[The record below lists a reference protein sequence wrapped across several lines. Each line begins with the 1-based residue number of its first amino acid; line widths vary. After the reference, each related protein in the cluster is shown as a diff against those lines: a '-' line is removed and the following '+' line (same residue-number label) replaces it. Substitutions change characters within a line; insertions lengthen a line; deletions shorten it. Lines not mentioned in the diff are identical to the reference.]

1 MQTENSQNTT
11 TAALIV
17 TILAVIAV
25 ALRFL
30 TRRLTKAGIAA
41 DDWWILIG
49 VLLLIVTGSLL
60 LYGVKSDPNGGE
72 TIDRDSPTFDYA
84 PHVTYLKI
92 SWTCAILY
100 FFVVTAIKISILL
113 MYRRIFSTSL
123 VRSYWI
129 FLGIVLVWWLAGTIA
144 TAISCVPASRFW
156 IGPPA
161 GGWCFNFN
169 IYWMVMG
176 LIEIIVDIGILIL
189 PIGVVVGL
197 HMPNSQKVL
206 VGGIFLLG
214 SFVVVTG
221 IVRVVLGYAP
231 GSQNVDFPRA
241 ELWSAVHVGMAI
253 VCACLPNFRPLLNRI
268 TASARR
274 LYGSAITSERD
285 PNTNG
290 SSGGR
295 SEASK
300 NKNAAELMTFGNTR
314 RQRLNELEDTNA
326 DTRQL
331 TRNESG
337 ELDSFH
343 HTEFVAEGAEDS
355 RPRGIYEFS
364 AMMRGYVP
372 FPLTRDREF
381 NDVDLANEEVEE
393 VTSSFT
399 YMGGLR

>member
-1 MQTENSQNTT
+1 MQTENSQHTT
-11 TAALIV
+11 TAAVIV
-17 TILAVIAV
+17 TILAAIAV

-30 TRRLTKAGIAA
+30 TRKLTKAGIAA
-41 DDWWILIG
+41 DDWWILLG
-49 VLLLIVTGSLL
+49 LLLFIVVGSLL

-84 PHVTYLKI
+84 PHVVYLKV
-92 SWTCAILY
+92 SWTVAILY
-100 FFVVTAIKISILL
+100 FSVVTAIKISILL

-123 VRSYWI
+123 VRSFWT
-129 FLGIVLVWWLAGTIA
+129 LMSLVVSWWLVGTIA
-144 TAISCVPASRFW
+144 TCISCVPASRFW
-156 IGPPA
+156 VGPPA

-176 LIEIIVDIGILIL
+176 LIEIVVDIGILVL

-197 HMPNSQKVL
+197 QMPNSQKVL

-221 IVRVVLGYAP
+221 VVRVVLGYAP

-274 LYGSAITSERD
+274 LYGSAITSDRD
-285 PNTNG
+285 PNTSG

-295 SEASK
+295 SGASK
-300 NKNAAELMTFGNTR
+300 NKNAAELMTLSNIRR
-314 RQRLNELEDTNA
+314 RQNNELEDTNA
-326 DTRQL
+326 DTTRL

-337 ELDSFH
+337 DLESFH
-343 HTEFVAEGAEDS
+343 RAELLAEGVEEP
-355 RPRGIYEFS
+355 RPREI
-364 AMMRGYVP
+364 
-372 FPLTRDREF
+372 
-381 NDVDLANEEVEE
+381 NDV
-393 VTSSFT
+393 
-399 YMGGLR
+399 

>member
-1 MQTENSQNTT
+1 MQTENSQHTT
-11 TAALIV
+11 TVALIV

-49 VLLLIVTGSLL
+49 LLLLIITGAVL

-84 PHVTYLKI
+84 PHVVYLQ
-92 SWTCAILY
+92 
-100 FFVVTAIKISILL
+100 
-113 MYRRIFSTSL
+113 TSL
-123 VRSYWI
+123 VRSFWV
-129 FLGIVLVWWLAGTIA
+129 FMSLVVVWWLVGTVA
-144 TAISCVPASRFW
+144 TCISCVPASRFW
-156 IGPPA
+156 IGPSA

-176 LIEIIVDIGILIL
+176 LIEIIVDIGILVL

-197 HMPNSQKVL
+197 QMPTSQKIL

-214 SFVVVTG
+214 SFVVITG
-221 IVRVVLGYAP
+221 VVRVVLGYAP

-241 ELWSAVHVGMAI
+241 ELWSTVHVGMAI

-274 LYGSAITSERD
+274 LYGSAITSDRD
-285 PNTNG
+285 PNASG

-295 SEASK
+295 SGVSK
-300 NKNAAELMTFGNTR
+300 NKHAAELMTLGNIR
-314 RQRLNELEDTNA
+314 RPKPNELEDTGA
-326 DTRQL
+326 DTRRL
-331 TRNESG
+331 TSSGSGDLESYN
-337 ELDSFH
+337 
-343 HTEFVAEGAEDS
+343 HTEFMAEG
-355 RPRGIYEFS
+355 
-364 AMMRGYVP
+364 
-372 FPLTRDREF
+372 
-381 NDVDLANEEVEE
+381 VEE
-393 VTSSFT
+393 PSKIETSIAIILTCLVADKMENSVR
-399 YMGGLR
+399 YGELQ

>member
-1 MQTENSQNTT
+1 MPSETSQHTT

-17 TILAVIAV
+17 TILAAVAV

-49 VLLLIVTGSLL
+49 LLLLIITGSLL

-72 TIDRDSPTFDYA
+72 TIDRDSPTFDYT
-84 PHVTYLKI
+84 PHVIYLKM

-100 FFVVTAIKISILL
+100 FSVVTAIKISILL

-123 VRSYWI
+123 VRSYWT
-129 FLGIVLVWWLAGTIA
+129 FMSLVIIWWLVGTIA
-144 TAISCVPASRFW
+144 TCISCIPANRFW
-156 IGPPA
+156 IGHSA

-176 LIEIIVDIGILIL
+176 LVEIVVDIGILVL

-197 HMPNSQKVL
+197 QMPNSQKVL

-214 SFVVVTG
+214 SFVIITG

-274 LYGSAITSERD
+274 LYGSAITSDRN
-285 PNTNG
+285 PNTSG

-295 SEASK
+295 SAASK
-300 NKNAAELMTFGNTR
+300 NKKPAELMTFGNIR
-314 RQRLNELEDTNA
+314 RQRPNELEDTNA
-326 DTRQL
+326 DTRRL
-331 TRNESG
+331 TMNESG
-337 ELDSFH
+337 DLESLH
-343 HTEFVAEGAEDS
+343 HAEFIAERIEES
-355 RPRGIYEFS
+355 RPRGI
-364 AMMRGYVP
+364 
-372 FPLTRDREF
+372 
-381 NDVDLANEEVEE
+381 NEV
-393 VTSSFT
+393 
-399 YMGGLR
+399 